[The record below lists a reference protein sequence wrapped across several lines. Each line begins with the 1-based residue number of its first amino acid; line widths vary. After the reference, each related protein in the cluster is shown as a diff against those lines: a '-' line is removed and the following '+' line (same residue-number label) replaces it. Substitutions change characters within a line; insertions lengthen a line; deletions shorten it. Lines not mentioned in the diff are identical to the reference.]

1 MLLGGDPLLAV
12 FKSFKV
18 AIDTAQGAVRVLQ
31 HDREVGF
38 AISSLG
44 LTEALPHQLWSL
56 LPKLSTT
63 EVLGESQRSCDFE
76 YGDGIC
82 LNMSARI
89 SYASGKLFLHRLL
102 FKITDR
108 DFRPKE
114 LYFLI

>member
-1 MLLGGDPLLAV
+1 MTPSWLFLKALKA
-12 FKSFKV
+12 
-18 AIDTAQGAVRVLQ
+18 AIDTAQGAVRALQ
-31 HDREVGF
+31 HEREVGF

-56 LPKLSTT
+56 LQKLSTS

-89 SYASGKLFLHRLL
+89 SYASGKIFLHRLL

-108 DFRPKE
+108 DVRPKE